1 MDSVP
6 KLKILNVEDDKINS
20 MVVKK
25 FISSDYDCDNAFSGL
40 EAISKAKDNKYDLF
54 LMDIS
59 LGDPEYDGIKTMEEI
74 KKLDKYKDSIFIAVT
89 SFAMQGDKQ
98 SLIGKGFNDYLSKP
112 IYKEQLLNVIER
124 NLS

>member
-1 MDSVP
+1 MNSDSR
-6 KLKILNVEDDKINS
+6 LRILNVEDDKINS

-25 FISSDYDCDNAFSGL
+25 FISADYDCDNAFSGQ
-40 EAISKAKDNKYDLF
+40 EAIEKAKNNKYDLF

-59 LGDPEYDGIKTMEEI
+59 LGDPEYDGIRTMKEIREINGYEEG
-74 KKLDKYKDSIFIAVT
+74 IFIAVT

-98 SLIGKGFNDYLSKP
+98 SLIGQGFNDYLSKP
-112 IYKEQLLNVIER
+112 IYKEQLLAVIKR